1 MLNAEK
7 NLISKLYSLPKK
19 IFYRAKTVSKPPGE
33 SLGESLGQQDESPVE
48 SPNSPPVESSSSP
61 PGESQNKP
69 PGESPSLPPVESPSL
84 PPGES
89 SSSPPVEPPVE
100 PPVQTPEPSPFF
112 LYALLQHKYIK
123 KQTDKEEA
131 DKEGADKEEADK
143 GPITVE
149 ITPELK
155 PFFESWKN
163 SGMGN
168 DINTSAIEA
177 STDLNGH
184 IEKGYSVHGCFAY
197 GDDFSTPYRISSQLY
212 RRKVNKKRNFIKNN
226 LNGYKKPKDM
236 KIGEKIL
243 LHHTSKDD
251 SILATIQHIFKLNIK
266 LDSSQLANSSPYIL
280 FILTDELEEQEHRP
294 LKVDLR
300 STTSKITRL
309 SSKKK
314 RSTKKN
320 TQLMPSTHQLILYVR
335 GEQSIRIPDN
345 SVFDKGIN
353 NLASFFQKGGK
364 KHKTHKKRT
373 NKYRRTSK

>member
-1 MLNAEK
+1 MQNEEK
-7 NLISKLYSLPKK
+7 NIISKLYSLSKK
-19 IFYRAKTVSKPPGE
+19 IFDRASTVSKSPGK
-33 SLGESLGQQDESPVE
+33 
-48 SPNSPPVESSSSP
+48 SS
-61 PGESQNKP
+61 
-69 PGESPSLPPVESPSL
+69 SL

-89 SSSPPVEPPVE
+89 SSLPQGESPDKPSVQTPDKPPVQTPEKPPVQTPE
-100 PPVQTPEPSPFF
+100 KPPDQKPGESPDKPSVQTPEPSPFF

-131 DKEGADKEEADK
+131 DKEEADKEETDKEGADK

-243 LHHTSKDD
+243 LHHTSKDHG
-251 SILATIQHIFKLNIK
+251 ILATIKYIFKLNIK
-266 LDSSQLANSSPYIL
+266 LDSSQFANSSPYIL
-280 FILTDELEEQEHRP
+280 FLETDELEEQEHRP
-294 LKVDLR
+294 LKVGLR

-314 RSTKKN
+314 TINEKKN
-320 TQLMPSTHQLILYVR
+320 TINAKHT
-335 GEQSIRIPDN
+335 SIN
-345 SVFDKGIN
+345 FVC
-353 NLASFFQKGGK
+353 
-364 KHKTHKKRT
+364 
-373 NKYRRTSK
+373 

>member
-1 MLNAEK
+1 
-7 NLISKLYSLPKK
+7 
-19 IFYRAKTVSKPPGE
+19 
-33 SLGESLGQQDESPVE
+33 
-48 SPNSPPVESSSSP
+48 
-61 PGESQNKP
+61 
-69 PGESPSLPPVESPSL
+69 
-84 PPGES
+84 
-89 SSSPPVEPPVE
+89 
-100 PPVQTPEPSPFF
+100 
-112 LYALLQHKYIK
+112 
-123 KQTDKEEA
+123 
-131 DKEGADKEEADK
+131 
-143 GPITVE
+143 
-149 ITPELK
+149 
-155 PFFESWKN
+155 
-163 SGMGN
+163 MGN

-314 RSTKKN
+314 RSTKKK

-353 NLASFFQKGGK
+353 NLASVFQKGGK

>member
-1 MLNAEK
+1 
-7 NLISKLYSLPKK
+7 
-19 IFYRAKTVSKPPGE
+19 
-33 SLGESLGQQDESPVE
+33 
-48 SPNSPPVESSSSP
+48 
-61 PGESQNKP
+61 
-69 PGESPSLPPVESPSL
+69 
-84 PPGES
+84 
-89 SSSPPVEPPVE
+89 
-100 PPVQTPEPSPFF
+100 
-112 LYALLQHKYIK
+112 
-123 KQTDKEEA
+123 
-131 DKEGADKEEADK
+131 
-143 GPITVE
+143 
-149 ITPELK
+149 
-155 PFFESWKN
+155 
-163 SGMGN
+163 MGN

-294 LKVDLR
+294 LKVGLR